1 MKKFVTAFIALL
13 TALSITAILPACRF
27 GGDNS
32 SDGHSTQNGDN
43 TANNGNQ
50 NDEDNTDNDSDEPV
64 TQYSGIL
71 NAVLN
76 SDYYDDIS
84 DEYVNSYYHEDTD
97 FYYYEIRN
105 SESPIPYTF
114 LEREGYDIEK
124 IKSGELSCE
133 TVAYIMDGD
142 TTRLYISTQPESPAG
157 YYGNYILSYPL
168 TQQEYEDLYMLHDKL
183 YFQAGLFVQELD
195 AQKRATVES
204 HIDVE
209 KETFE
214 ATERGLGRL
223 AANHTNTTSNY
234 TVDIVSINPEDL
246 EFSVNVRKK
255 QYRYKSQ
262 AGYSL
267 IQKSEVYTVICYSFP
282 AYYEYGTNYLKL
294 SYPTSYGVRDVEQFQ
309 TKRHDIIYFNTQG
322 GQFGRDLRLDI

>member
-13 TALSITAILPACRF
+13 TALSICAMLPACDF

-32 SDGHSTQNGDN
+32 TDGNSTQNGDN

-76 SDYYDDIS
+76 SDYYDGVL
-84 DEYVNSYYHEDTD
+84 ENYREQNKNRTTTL
-97 FYYYEIRN
+97 
-105 SESPIPYTF
+105 ESPIPYTF

-168 TQQEYEDLYMLHDKL
+168 TQQEYEDLYMLHREE
-183 YFQAGLFVQELD
+183 YIQAGLFIQELD

-209 KETFE
+209 K
-214 ATERGLGRL
+214 ATYEGIENGFKGL
-223 AANHTNTTSNY
+223 AEEHAEMQNATIDVIH
-234 TVDIVSINPEDL
+234 INPEDL
-246 EFSVNVRKK
+246 EFTVNVRE
-255 QYRYKSQ
+255 RHTDFDPMIHS
-262 AGYSL
+262 
-267 IQKSEVYTVICYSFP
+267 SELYTVDCYSFP
-282 AYYEYGTNYLKL
+282 LYFEYETDYLKL
-294 SYPTSYGVRDVEQFQ
+294 SNPSRYGLRDIEQFQ
-309 TKRHDIIYFNTQG
+309 TKAHDLTYFDSQG
-322 GQFGRDLRLDI
+322 KPYPNLSFKQQIFN

>member
-13 TALSITAILPACRF
+13 TALNIAAMLPACDF

-32 SDGHSTQNGDN
+32 TGGDTTQNGDN
-43 TANNGNQ
+43 TTNNGNQ
-50 NDEDNTDNDSDEPV
+50 NQNDDNNTDNDSDEPV

-76 SDYYDDIS
+76 SDYYDGVL
-84 DEYVNSYYHEDTD
+84 ENYREQNKNRTT
-97 FYYYEIRN
+97 N
-105 SESPIPYTF
+105 LESPIPYTF

-168 TQQEYEDLYMLHDKL
+168 TQQEYEDLYMLHREE
-183 YFQAGLFVQELD
+183 YIQAGLFIQELD

-214 ATERGLGRL
+214 GIENGFKGLAEEHAEMQNATIDVIHINPNDLEFTVNVRER
-223 AANHTNTTSNY
+223 HTDFDPMIHSSELY
-234 TVDIVSINPEDL
+234 TVD
-246 EFSVNVRKK
+246 
-255 QYRYKSQ
+255 
-262 AGYSL
+262 
-267 IQKSEVYTVICYSFP
+267 CYSFP
-282 AYYEYGTNYLKL
+282 LYFEYETDYLKL
-294 SYPTSYGVRDVEQFQ
+294 SNPSRYGLRDIEQFQ
-309 TKRHDIIYFNTQG
+309 TKAHDLTYFDSQG
-322 GQFGRDLRLDI
+322 KPYPNLSFKQQIFN